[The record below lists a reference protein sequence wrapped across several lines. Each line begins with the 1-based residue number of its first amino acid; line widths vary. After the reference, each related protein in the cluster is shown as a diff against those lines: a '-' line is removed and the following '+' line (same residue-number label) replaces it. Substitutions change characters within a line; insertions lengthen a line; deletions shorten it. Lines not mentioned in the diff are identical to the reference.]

1 MAFLSQLSL
10 HQPLPPSAQPARL
23 RWQRLGLIL
32 GVSLLTLLLSGCF
45 EYDLGIQFDSQTHG
59 QIVQQIHLSPRAAA
73 LGGESVEQ
81 WLADLK
87 GQVRRLGGQVR
98 RADAETLILTV
109 PFGNGADLV
118 RQYRRLF
125 QSDTPTGLAIADLAT
140 VPSGLSLQQQNRV
153 FAIRNQ
159 LVYDLD
165 LRALPRSR
173 EDRSGLLGSAQDWL
187 DLRFSLRTPWG
198 ISRLEAD
205 TPPPAVRGA
214 QSGWS
219 LQPGQ
224 LNHIAV
230 TFWVPSPIGLGAGAI
245 GLLVLLG
252 YGLKYGAA
260 AAARRSAVDR

>member
-10 HQPLPPSAQPARL
+10 HPLLPSAGAQSARPRRL
-23 RWQRLGLIL
+23 RLGLIL
-32 GVSLLTLLLSGCF
+32 AMALLTLLLSGCF

-59 QIVQQIHLSPRAAA
+59 QIVQQIQLSPRVAA
-73 LGGESVEQ
+73 LGGSSVEQ

-118 RQYRRLF
+118 KQYRQLF

-140 VPSGLSLQQQNRV
+140 VPSQLSLRQQNRI

-165 LRALPRSR
+165 LRALPRSA
-173 EDRSGLLGSAQDWL
+173 LLGSAQDWL
-187 DLRFSLRTPWG
+187 DLRFSLRAPWG
-198 ISRLEAD
+198 ISQLEAG
-205 TPPPAVRGA
+205 TPPPTSRGL
-214 QSGWS
+214 QSWWP

-230 TFWVPSPIGLGAGAI
+230 VFWVPSPIGLGAAAI

-260 AAARRSAVDR
+260 RRGASGRSGR